1 MTTGRKILVVDDE
14 IEIGEFIAAAA
25 ENLGLECIFTT
36 DAIAMEQLLTPDVGL
51 IVLDLMMPEMDG
63 VELLRSLS
71 HRHCKTGIVLMS
83 GVGMRVLETAGQL
96 AEAHGLTIV
105 GYLQKPFRLA
115 DLEVLLV
122 AHAERA
128 ATPKVRLRRVE
139 KIEDSELRRAI
150 ERDEFVVHYQP
161 QVEISTGQV
170 TGLEALVRWQHPV
183 HGLVFPD
190 SFVGLAEALGLVD
203 RLGWIVAARGMSELR
218 QFADGDGKMPS
229 LSLNASVY
237 SLHDLKFPD
246 TLMALAEAHGVK
258 PECLTIEITESG
270 LIKELSSALDI
281 LTRLRMKQINL
292 SIDDFG
298 MGYSMMQQLRNVPA
312 TELKV
317 DKSFV
322 QGIHESER
330 DRTIVQKTIEIGHE
344 TGLMVIGEGV
354 ETAEQFDFLKRNHCD
369 AVQGFLY
376 SRPLPACEM
385 RQWLGHYRRES
396 LRA

>member
-1 MTTGRKILVVDDE
+1 
-14 IEIGEFIAAAA
+14 
-25 ENLGLECIFTT
+25 
-36 DAIAMEQLLTPDVGL
+36 
-51 IVLDLMMPEMDG
+51 
-63 VELLRSLS
+63 
-71 HRHCKTGIVLMS
+71 
-83 GVGMRVLETAGQL
+83 
-96 AEAHGLTIV
+96 
-105 GYLQKPFRLA
+105 
-115 DLEVLLV
+115 
-122 AHAERA
+122 
-128 ATPKVRLRRVE
+128 
-139 KIEDSELRRAI
+139 
-150 ERDEFVVHYQP
+150 
-161 QVEISTGQV
+161 
-170 TGLEALVRWQHPV
+170 
-183 HGLVFPD
+183 
-190 SFVGLAEALGLVD
+190 
-203 RLGWIVAARGMSELR
+203 
-218 QFADGDGKMPS
+218 
-229 LSLNASVY
+229 
-237 SLHDLKFPD
+237 
-246 TLMALAEAHGVK
+246 
-258 PECLTIEITESG
+258 
-270 LIKELSSALDI
+270 
-281 LTRLRMKQINL
+281 MKQINL